1 MKLRMASPHLHL
13 HLPASFHRPMR
24 FGRMWRGHELALRL
38 IQIALLVWLGVAGA
52 QFIARGVRMLVE
64 QIAL

>member
-1 MKLRMASPHLHL
+1 MKLRMAPPHL

-24 FGRMWRGHELALRL
+24 FGRVWRGHELALRL
-38 IQIALLVWLGVAGA
+38 IQIAVLLFLGVAGA